1 MTCGRTGDKNQVLC
15 GDSRHDRLSI
25 LQLRSAIMRVEHVA
39 FNVDEPLEM
48 ARWYVE
54 NLGFVVK
61 RRVME
66 APWAH
71 FIVDSAGST
80 MIEIYGNPDVPLSD
94 FRNMHPGTLHL
105 AFVSE
110 DIQSD
115 IDRLSA
121 AGAKLEG
128 SITDLPGGDIMAF
141 IRDPWGL
148 TLQLVKRREAMI

>member
-1 MTCGRTGDKNQVLC
+1 
-15 GDSRHDRLSI
+15 
-25 LQLRSAIMRVEHVA
+25 MRVEHVA
-39 FNVDEPLEM
+39 FNVEEPLEM

-71 FIVDSAGST
+71 FIVDSSGST
-80 MIEIYGNPDVPLSD
+80 MIEIYGNPDVSLSD

-121 AGAKLEG
+121 AGAKLEVG
-128 SITDLPGGDIMAF
+128 ITDLPGGDIMAF

-148 TLQLVKRREAMI
+148 TLQLVKRRESMI

>member
-1 MTCGRTGDKNQVLC
+1 
-15 GDSRHDRLSI
+15 
-25 LQLRSAIMRVEHVA
+25 MRVEHVA
-39 FNVDEPLEM
+39 FNVEDPLEM

-54 NLGFVVK
+54 HLGFVVK

-71 FIVDSAGST
+71 FIVDSSGST
-80 MIEIYGNPDVPLSD
+80 MIEIYGNPKVPVSD

-110 DIQSD
+110 NIQAD
-115 IDRLSA
+115 IDRLTA

-128 SITDLPGGDIMAF
+128 DITDLPGGDIMAF
-141 IRDPWGL
+141 IRDPWGI
-148 TLQLVKRREAMI
+148 TLQLVKRREPMI

>member
-1 MTCGRTGDKNQVLC
+1 
-15 GDSRHDRLSI
+15 
-25 LQLRSAIMRVEHVA
+25 MRVEHVA
-39 FNVDEPLEM
+39 FNVEDPLEM

-71 FIVDSAGST
+71 FIVDSVGST

-94 FRNMHPGTLHL
+94 FRKMHPGTLHL

-110 DIQSD
+110 DIQAD

-121 AGAKLEG
+121 AGAKPEG
-128 SITDLPGGDIMAF
+128 GITDLPGGDTMAF

-148 TLQLVKRREAMI
+148 TLQLVKRREPMV

>member
-1 MTCGRTGDKNQVLC
+1 
-15 GDSRHDRLSI
+15 
-25 LQLRSAIMRVEHVA
+25 MRVEHVA
-39 FNVDEPLEM
+39 FNVEDPLEM

-54 NLGFVVK
+54 HLGFVVK

-71 FIVDSAGST
+71 FIVDSSGST
-80 MIEIYGNPDVPLSD
+80 MIEIYGNPNVPVSD
-94 FRNMHPGTLHL
+94 FRNMPPGTLHL

-110 DIQSD
+110 NIQAD

-141 IRDPWGL
+141 IRDPWGI
-148 TLQLVKRREAMI
+148 TLQLVKRREPMI

>member
-1 MTCGRTGDKNQVLC
+1 
-15 GDSRHDRLSI
+15 
-25 LQLRSAIMRVEHVA
+25 
-39 FNVDEPLEM
+39 
-48 ARWYVE
+48 
-54 NLGFVVK
+54 
-61 RRVME
+61 
-66 APWAH
+66 
-71 FIVDSAGST
+71 
-80 MIEIYGNPDVPLSD
+80 
-94 FRNMHPGTLHL
+94 MHPGTLHL

>member
-1 MTCGRTGDKNQVLC
+1 
-15 GDSRHDRLSI
+15 
-25 LQLRSAIMRVEHVA
+25 MRVEHVA
-39 FNVDEPLEM
+39 FNVEDPLEM

-54 NLGFVVK
+54 HLGFVVK

-80 MIEIYGNPDVPLSD
+80 MIEIYGNPEVPVSD

-110 DIQSD
+110 NIQAD

-128 SITDLPGGDIMAF
+128 GITDLPGGDIMAF

-148 TLQLVKRREAMI
+148 TLQLVKRRESMI